1 MDYIDF
7 LITVI
12 SSSFLLIPT
21 YFGMYMLKFRDIRR
35 MFLYYLFSL
44 YLCVVYWLTGPP
56 DITYFR
62 WDPGVSMIPLRDM
75 VGDLRSTVL
84 NIAMFLPLGIGLPLL
99 WKKYGS
105 FSKTV
110 IFGLLTSLGIEVAQL
125 FTYRATDINDLLTN
139 VTGTALGYFVYKAV
153 FRKPHTQEKDHAPL
167 LLLISCIVMFFAEPF
182 VYNVFY
188 RLITNFIN
196 TGPIM
201 PI

>member
-1 MDYIDF
+1 MFYIDF

-12 SSSFLLIPT
+12 SASVFLIPI
-21 YFGMYMLKFRDIRR
+21 YYGMYMLKFRDTGRV
-35 MFLYYLFSL
+35 FLYYLFSL

-62 WDPGVSMIPLRDM
+62 WDPGISLIPLHDM

-110 IFGLLTSLGIEVAQL
+110 IFGLLTSFGIEVAQL
-125 FTYRATDINDLLTN
+125 FTYRTTDINDLITN
-139 VTGTALGYFVYKAV
+139 VAGTALGYLVYKVV
-153 FRKPHTQEKDHAPL
+153 FRKVHPQEKDHAPL
-167 LLLISCIVMFFAEPF
+167 LLTISCAVMFFAEPF
-182 VYNVFY
+182 VYRVIY
-188 RLITNFIN
+188 RLFTNI
-196 TGPIM
+196 
-201 PI
+201 